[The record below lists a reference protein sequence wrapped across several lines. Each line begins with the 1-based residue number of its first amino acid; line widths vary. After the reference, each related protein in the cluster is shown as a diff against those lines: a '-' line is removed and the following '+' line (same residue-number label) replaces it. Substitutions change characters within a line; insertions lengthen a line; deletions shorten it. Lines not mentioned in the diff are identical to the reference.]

1 MSDWGSR
8 LTEVSEL
15 MSIIL
20 TRLDDLRAAQDA
32 IQGLMDANEEDEE
45 IRESGRVAI
54 ERIAAWEAKITQL
67 KHQTYEDEDGWE
79 TMLAGQL
86 RYLLDVI
93 DNTGAPVTDGA
104 VTRLHDLQAEWAA
117 REAELVRITEENL
130 RPINAWARE
139 KGVNHVRLP

>member
-1 MSDWGSR
+1 MS
-8 LTEVSEL
+8 T
-15 MSIIL
+15 IL
-20 TRLDDLRAAQDA
+20 KRLDDRRTARDE
-32 IQGLMDANEEDEE
+32 IQGRMDDNNEDEE

-54 ERIAAWEAKITQL
+54 ERIGEWEAKITQL

-93 DNTGAPVTDGA
+93 DDTGAPVTEGA
-104 VTRLHDLQAEWAA
+104 VTRLRDLQAEWSA
-117 REAELVRITEENL
+117 REAELRSITEENL

-139 KGVNHVRLP
+139 KGINHVRSP